1 MGYSDNTEKGG
12 VRVPDV
18 VEQPCGLYPGIE
30 GFSPDYDAADYCDW
44 VDQSNGD
51 PLPAPLVLY
60 VQNTVPGESAPS
72 AGAAV
77 AHAIEQEL
85 RLQGALFD
93 DDRPLKQL
101 ICAGSIASGW
111 SDDRLYQLV
120 SVIQSSFYI
129 NNDSLTN
136 WCACSSG
143 VIPSMERLRLLRV
156 LGFNHLRLMPET
168 SAQQSLPVDQLAAA
182 LGQAK
187 QLGFR
192 TTILDLRRL
201 PIGEAALEQAMAA
214 LLTNVQPDRVR
225 TALPDGNDHAPI
237 DLLLATSGYQ
247 DIGLGWYLRTGDS
260 WWHARNSGRLYW
272 TMLGYGELQS
282 PDVVGIGPG
291 ALSAVSSFYGVNE
304 ASLKAY
310 AAKLDEG
317 VLPIVQGAA
326 LEDADVLRREILAM
340 ILASSC
346 IRVSAI
352 ENKWGINF
360 EQFFTCESELLHA
373 FEQNHWLRWKAD
385 GIEIRTRAYR
395 ELIEICKVFDGRAS
409 NPLTHVPHPGGRSA
423 GTAHSHHSVNV
434 K

>member
-1 MGYSDNTEKGG
+1 MGYSDDTEKSG
-12 VRVPDV
+12 VRIPDV

-30 GFSPDYDAADYCDW
+30 GFSPDYDIADYCDW

-51 PLPAPLVLY
+51 PMPAPLVLY
-60 VQNTVPGESAPS
+60 VQNEVPGEASPP
-72 AGAAV
+72 AGAGV

-101 ICAGSIASGW
+101 ICSGSIASGW

-129 NNDSLTN
+129 NSDSLTN

-156 LGFNHLRLMPET
+156 LGFNHLRLMPE
-168 SAQQSLPVDQLAAA
+168 AAARQALPVERLAAA
-182 LGQAK
+182 LDQAK

-192 TTILDLRRL
+192 TTILDLRRSQT
-201 PIGEAALEQAMAA
+201 GQAALKKAMVA
-214 LLTNVQPDRVR
+214 LLSQVQPDRIR
-225 TALPDGNDHAPI
+225 TALPADKDGEPV
-237 DLLLATSGYQ
+237 DLLLASSGYQ

-260 WWHARNSGRLYW
+260 WWHARNSDRLHW

-282 PDVVGIGPG
+282 PDIIGIGPG

-304 ASLKAY
+304 ASLQVY

-326 LEDADVLRREILAM
+326 LEDADILRREIIAM

-352 ENKWGINF
+352 ENKWGIGF
-360 EQFFTCESELLHA
+360 EQFFTCESELLRA
-373 FEQNHWLRWKAD
+373 FEQNHWLRWQGD
-385 GIEIRTRAYR
+385 CIEIKTRAHR
-395 ELIEICKVFDGRAS
+395 ELIEICTVFDGRAS

-423 GTAHSHHSVNV
+423 GAAHSHSLNV